1 MKLKLHLL
9 QLNTD
14 TKIVIGGANPASSSV
29 VTKVFVMLMVG
40 NVADV

>member
-14 TKIVIGGANPASSSV
+14 PEIFIGGANPASCSV
-29 VTKVFVMLMVG
+29 VTKVFVMWTSG
-40 NVADV
+40 NVADA